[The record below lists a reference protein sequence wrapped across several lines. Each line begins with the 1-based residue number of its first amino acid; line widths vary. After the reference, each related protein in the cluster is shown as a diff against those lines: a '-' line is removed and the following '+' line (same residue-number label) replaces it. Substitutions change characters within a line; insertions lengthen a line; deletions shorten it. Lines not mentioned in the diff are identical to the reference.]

1 MNFYS
6 MSPDIP
12 TLYDWERELVVTMND
27 NALEAFDIW
36 NFNDD
41 NAYALP
47 SMIFPTTEEST
58 RFSAIMGDID
68 TYISEIVVK
77 FITGTEPLT
86 NFETFR
92 QTIYDLGIE
101 EAIQIKQNGFDRY
114 LAR

>member
-1 MNFYS
+1 
-6 MSPDIP
+6 
-12 TLYDWERELVVTMND
+12 
-27 NALEAFDIW
+27 
-36 NFNDD
+36 
-41 NAYALP
+41 
-47 SMIFPTTEEST
+47 
-58 RFSAIMGDID
+58 MGDID